1 MPGTPPRLLVRAPS
15 PRLLD
20 GRLLLPVPPSA
31 WAPPS
36 LPVRLREGIELAPK
50 SELHITLV
58 GSELGAELRRSLG
71 DAFLDDALR
80 VAIGQCDWRFARSSS
95 RLLLLRKRDH
105 GGAGGGMRLRHSM
118 IELVDLPAMA
128 PLHRA
133 LGRLLGR
140 QLPVP
145 PPHVTLHVA
154 GDPRGIGLP
163 SPSMLRAC
171 TLREVAATELA
182 PR

>member
-1 MPGTPPRLLVRAPS
+1 MSSNDSCAIVAPA

-20 GRLLLPVPPSA
+20 DRLLLRIPAAAWPPPAS
-31 WAPPS
+31 
-36 LPVRLREGIELAPK
+36 PVRLREGIELAPE

-58 GSELGAELRRSLG
+58 GSQLGTELRRTLG
-71 DAFLDDALR
+71 EAFLGNALL
-80 VAIGQCDWRFARSSS
+80 AAPGQLEWRFQRSG
-95 RLLLLRKRDH
+95 RRLLLRKRDH
-105 GGAGGGMRLRHSM
+105 GGAGGGMRLRHSL
-118 IELVDLPAMA
+118 IEPVGLPAMA

-140 QLPVP
+140 HLPVP

-154 GDPRGIGLP
+154 GDARGIGLP

-171 TLREVAATELA
+171 TLREVAAEELA
-182 PR
+182 QS

>member
-1 MPGTPPRLLVRAPS
+1 MSTDDPRALVAPV

-20 GRLLLPVPPSA
+20 ERLLLRIPAAAWPPPA
-31 WAPPS
+31 A
-36 LPVRLREGIELAPK
+36 PVRLREGIELAPK

-58 GSELGAELRRSLG
+58 GSQLGTVLRRTLG
-71 DAFLDDALR
+71 DAFLDEALR
-80 VAIGQCDWRFARSSS
+80 AAIAQLDWRLERSG
-95 RLLLLRKRDH
+95 RWLLLRKRDH
-105 GGAGGGMRLRHSM
+105 GGAGGGMRLRHSL
-118 IELVDLPAMA
+118 IEPVGLPAMA

-154 GDPRGIGLP
+154 GDARGIGLP
-163 SPSMLRAC
+163 APSMLRAC
-171 TLREVAATELA
+171 TLREVAAVELA
-182 PR
+182 QR

>member
-1 MPGTPPRLLVRAPS
+1 MSTDDSHAISAPAPRW
-15 PRLLD
+15 LD
-20 GRLLLPVPPSA
+20 GRLLLRLPEMA

-36 LPVRLREGIELAPK
+36 SPVRLREGIELSPK

-58 GSELGAELRRSLG
+58 GSQLGSELRRTFGEIFLG
-71 DAFLDDALR
+71 RALR
-80 VAIGQCDWRFARSSS
+80 AETGRLEWRFERSG
-95 RLLLLRKRDH
+95 RWLLLRKH
-105 GGAGGGMRLRHSM
+105 GLGGAGGGVRLRHSL
-118 IELVDLPAMA
+118 IEPVRLPAMA

-154 GDPRGIGLP
+154 GDARGIGLP

-171 TLREVAATELA
+171 TLREVAAAELA
-182 PR
+182 RR